1 MLVTIYHNIQFHR
14 EILLEKRLWNR
25 METVRSQAHSTMGN
39 NDAGSSPGDFSVGV
53 ELLGL

>member
-39 NDAGSSPGDFSVGV
+39 NDAGSSPVTS
-53 ELLGL
+53 LL